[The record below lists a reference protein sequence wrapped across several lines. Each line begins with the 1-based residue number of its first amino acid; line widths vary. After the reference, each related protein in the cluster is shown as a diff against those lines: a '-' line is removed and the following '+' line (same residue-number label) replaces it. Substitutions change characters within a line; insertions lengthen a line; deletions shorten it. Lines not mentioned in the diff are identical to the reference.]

1 MKPSKRLGEKKSY
14 KNFCVTGGA
23 GFIGSYFVKWLDQIK
38 KIDNQIGAIV
48 VYDKLTYAADLSRLD
63 GVSYTFEEGDVCNA
77 SHFADILTKYAI
89 THVVHFAAE
98 SHVDR
103 SIHDEM
109 PFIQTNILG
118 TASVLEATEQH
129 FRQLADANFEKMYVH
144 ISTDEVYGS
153 ILESEKAADE
163 NTRLNPSN
171 PYAATKAASDQ
182 LVISKM
188 NCEGFPALI
197 LRSSNN
203 FGLFQHREKLIPK
216 VIDCLLKGEPIP
228 IYGEGRQ
235 KRCWLSAQ
243 TYSEIIWSLIEAN
256 VAGQVINV
264 RGKEIYSNLE
274 LVECIRHKYATLKG
288 LDISEVS
295 RIDYV
300 SDRKHHDFFYNIDDS
315 KLRTLNKYTE
325 TYETL
330 ETCLD
335 EMLIMS
341 RSGNSQR

>member
-1 MKPSKRLGEKKSY
+1 MEPSKQVGNKSGC

-23 GFIGSYFVKWLDQIK
+23 GFIGSYFIKWLDHMK
-38 KIDNQIGAIV
+38 KTGAQIGEII

-63 GVSYTFEEGDVCNA
+63 GAKYIFVEGDVCNA
-77 SHFADILTKYAI
+77 SDFADVLTKFAI

-103 SIHDEM
+103 SINDEM
-109 PFIQTNILG
+109 PFIQTNIIG
-118 TASVLEATEQH
+118 TASVLDATSQH
-129 FRQLADANFEKMYVH
+129 FRQMLDADSDKMFVH

-153 ILESEKAADE
+153 ILETEIAADE
-163 NTRLNPSN
+163 STRLNPSN

-188 NCEGFPALI
+188 NSEAFPALI

-203 FGLFQHREKLIPK
+203 FGRFQHNEKLIPK
-216 VIDCLLKGEPIP
+216 VIDCLSKGMPIP

-256 VAGQVINV
+256 VVNQVINV
-264 RGKEIYSNLE
+264 RGIEIYSNLE
-274 LVECIRHKYATLKG
+274 LVELIRHKYAKVTG
-288 LDISEVS
+288 LTVNEVS
-295 RIDYV
+295 SIDYV
-300 SDRKHHDFFYNIDDS
+300 EDRKYHDFFYHIDDS
-315 KLRTLNKYTE
+315 KLRTLNLYTE

-330 ETCLD
+330 EKCLD
-335 EMLIMS
+335 EMIVIS
-341 RSGNSQR
+341 ISGNSQH

>member
-1 MKPSKRLGEKKSY
+1 MKPSKRLDDKKGY

-23 GFIGSYFVKWLDQIK
+23 GFIGSCFVTYLDQLK
-38 KIDNQIGAIV
+38 KSGAQIGDIV

-63 GVSYTFEEGDVCNA
+63 GANYILEEDDVCNA

-103 SIHDEM
+103 SINDDM

-118 TASVLEATEQH
+118 TASVLDATAQH
-129 FRQLADANFEKMYVH
+129 FRQMIDIDSDKMFVH

-153 ILESEKAADE
+153 ILETEIAADE

-188 NCEGFPALI
+188 NSEAFPALI

-203 FGLFQHREKLIPK
+203 FGRFQHSEKLIPK
-216 VIDCLLKGEPIP
+216 VIDCLSKGEPIP
-228 IYGEGRQ
+228 VYGEGSQ

-256 VAGQVINV
+256 VVNQVINV

-274 LVECIRHKYATLKG
+274 LVELIRHKYAKMKG
-288 LDISEVS
+288 LDISKVS

-300 SDRKHHDFFYNIDDS
+300 VDRKYHDFFYHIDDS
-315 KLRTLNKYTE
+315 KLRSLDLYSE

-330 ETCLD
+330 EQCLD
-335 EMLIMS
+335 EMIII
-341 RSGNSQR
+341 